1 MRSPTKEPDWKV
13 TFGNSST
20 GIREPNI
27 FTFNAKDTIFGTN
40 RALYYLLNNMSTKT
54 QLNQHAEAINKIKCW
69 EEFGCTDSNCPAY
82 HSVSLRCWL
91 YPGTHCHNQIQGKFI
106 EKMEM
111 CLNCKVFHANM
122 DSASLKKTLDV
133 TRHQFNEFRQL
144 VDERDQEAE
153 KISMELSIGLSEVFD
168 ALKRIASGDPAIR
181 LSETSEIELIS
192 KLKYVVNLTA
202 QEIGEIVDLS
212 HEFAI
217 DLAEHFDV
225 LHRVAKGD
233 LTARV
238 TGSSRLELSE
248 SLKKVTNEM
257 IENIDREI
265 TERKRAEADL
275 RKSEERYRSFLKNFQ
290 GIAFRG
296 TMDFRPIFFHGLVE
310 EITGYTADEFMNGR
324 IRWDQIIHA
333 IDVDHIPG
341 FNELKSIP
349 HYSVAR
355 EYRIIRKDGK
365 IRWVNEIIQNVCDD
379 SGMPTRVE
387 GAIYDITER
396 KLTQEK
402 MLHMAFHD
410 DLTGLPNRHLLKD
423 RLNQAIKTAHHHGRI
438 VATLFLDIDNFK
450 RINDTL
456 GHDAGDSLLKS
467 VAERLR
473 DFVRRSDTIS
483 RTPTDEVDSTIAR
496 LGGDEFTVLL
506 SEINTS
512 QNAAQVATRIL
523 ETIRQPFMIA
533 DHEIFVTSSI
543 GISVYPHDGNN
554 AETLLKNADTAMYY
568 AKTQGR
574 NNFQFYAQHMNVA
587 ACERFSMENKLR
599 KALDNKEFHLFYQPQ
614 LDIRTGNIVGVE
626 ALIRWIDS
634 ENNIVLPGVFIPL
647 AEETGLIVPIG
658 EWILN
663 TACTQNK
670 VWQDAGFPPMFVS
683 VNISSA
689 QFKQPSFIKT
699 VEKAL
704 QDTGLNPHYLEL
716 ELTESILMETTE
728 AAIQTL
734 NDLKSMGLRIS
745 IDDFGTG
752 YSSLSYLKRFPIDT
766 LKIDRSF
773 VRDVTSDPDDKAIIN
788 AIIALARSLNLKVI
802 AEGVETIQQLVCLHE
817 QGSDGMQ
824 GYLFSPP
831 LPKDSLTQLLQE
843 GKNLKT
849 WWVVPEPNQ

>member
-1 MRSPTKEPDWKV
+1 MCLIYLNYMASGTEQQQ
-13 TFGNSST
+13 NT
-20 GIREPNI
+20 GRPV
-27 FTFNAKDTIFGTN
+27 
-40 RALYYLLNNMSTKT
+40 
-54 QLNQHAEAINKIKCW
+54 KIMCW
-69 EEFGCTDSNCPAY
+69 EEFGCTDSTCPAY
-82 HSVSLRCWL
+82 KAPSTKCWL
-91 YPGTHCHNQIQGKFI
+91 CAGTHCHRQIQGKFI

-111 CLNCKVFHANM
+111 CLNCTVFQVNM
-122 DSASLKKTLDV
+122 DSISLKKTLEV
-133 TRHQFNEFRQL
+133 TGRQFNQFRQL
-144 VDERDQEAE
+144 VDERDSEAE
-153 KISMELSIGLSEVFD
+153 KIGMELSIGLSEVFD
-168 ALKRIASGDPAIR
+168 ALKKIASGDPAVRI
-181 LSETSEIELIS
+181 SEISEIELIS
-192 KLKYVVNLTA
+192 KLKRLVNLTA

-238 TGSSRLELSE
+238 TGSSRTELSE

-265 TERKRAEADL
+265 AERKRAEKDL

-290 GIAFRG
+290 GIAFRS
-296 TMDFRPIFFHGLVE
+296 TLDFKPIFIHGSVE
-310 EITGYTADEFMNGR
+310 DITGYAADDFLNGEM
-324 IRWDQIIHA
+324 RWDQVIHPA
-333 IDVDHIPG
+333 DMDQIPG
-341 FNELKSIP
+341 CEELRSLP

-355 EYRIIRKDGK
+355 EYRIIRKNK
-365 IRWVNEIIQNVCDD
+365 EIRWVHEVIRNVCDET
-379 SGMPTRVE
+379 GIPIRIE
-387 GAIYDITER
+387 GAVYDITD
-396 KLTQEK
+396 KKSAQEK

-423 RLNQAIKTAHHHGRI
+423 RLNQAIKAALHHERL

-456 GHDAGDSLLKS
+456 GHNAGDML
-467 VAERLR
+467 LR
-473 DFVRRSDTIS
+473 DFATRLQDFVRQSDTIS
-483 RTPTDEVDSTIAR
+483 RAAYDDIGEPIAR
-496 LGGDEFTVLL
+496 LGGDEFMVLL
-506 SEINTS
+506 PEINS
-512 QNAAQVATRIL
+512 IQNAAQVAHRIL
-523 ETIRQPFMIA
+523 DVLRNPFLIGN
-533 DHEIFVTSSI
+533 HEIYVTSSI
-543 GISVYPHDGNN
+543 GISVYPHDGID
-554 AETLLKNADTAMYY
+554 AESLLKNADTAMYY
-568 AKTQGR
+568 AKERGK
-574 NNFQFYAQHMNVA
+574 NNFQFYAQHMNIN
-587 ACERFSMENKLR
+587 ACKRFEMENRLR
-599 KALDNKEFHLFYQPQ
+599 KALDRSEFHLYYQPQ
-614 LDIRTGNIVGVE
+614 IDIRSGNVIGIE
-626 ALIRWIDS
+626 ALIRWIDAAD
-634 ENNIVLPGVFIPL
+634 NIVLPGVFIPL

-658 EWILN
+658 EWILD
-663 TACTQNK
+663 TACRQNK
-670 VWQDAGFPPMFVS
+670 AWQDAGFAPMYVS
-683 VNISSA
+683 VNISSV
-689 QFKQPSFIKT
+689 QFRQPSFVRT
-699 VEKAL
+699 VDKVL
-704 QDTGLNPHYLEL
+704 HDTGLDAHYLEL

-734 NDLKSMGLRIS
+734 NELKSMGVRIS

-831 LPKDSLTQLLQE
+831 LPKDSLTQLLRE

-849 WWVVPEPNQ
+849 WWVLS

>member
-1 MRSPTKEPDWKV
+1 MSKVIQENLGTKKV
-13 TFGNSST
+13 HET
-20 GIREPNI
+20 R
-27 FTFNAKDTIFGTN
+27 
-40 RALYYLLNNMSTKT
+40 
-54 QLNQHAEAINKIKCW
+54 CW
-69 EEFGCTDSNCPAY
+69 EEFGCTENKCPAY
-82 HSVSLRCWL
+82 QAPSLRCWL
-91 YPGTHCHNQIQGKFI
+91 FAGTHCHEEIQGKFI

-111 CLNCKVFHANM
+111 CLNCTVFHMNM
-122 DSASLKKTLDV
+122 DSASLKKTLEV
-133 TRHQFNEFRQL
+133 TNQQFNQFRQI
-144 VDERDQEAE
+144 VDERDKEAE
-153 KISMELSIGLSEVFD
+153 RIGMELSIGLSEVFD
-168 ALKRIASGDPAIR
+168 ALKKIASGDPEIR

-192 KLKYVVNLTA
+192 KLKYMVNQTA

-212 HEFAI
+212 HDFAI

-233 LTARV
+233 LSARV
-238 TGSSRLELSE
+238 TGSSHLELSE

-296 TMDFRPIFFHGLVE
+296 TLDFRPIFFHGSVE
-310 EITGYTADEFMNGR
+310 EITGYTIDEFMNGQ
-324 IRWDQIIHA
+324 IRWDQVIHPA
-333 IDVDHIPG
+333 DLDCLSG
-341 FNELKSIP
+341 RNEICSIP
-349 HYSVAR
+349 HYAVSR
-355 EYRIIRKDGK
+355 EYRITRKDEET
-365 IRWVNEIIQNVCDD
+365 RWVHEVVRNVCDE
-379 SGMPTRVE
+379 SGIPTRVE

-396 KLTQEK
+396 KLAQEK
-402 MLHMAFHD
+402 MLYMAFHD

-423 RLNQAIKTAHHHGRI
+423 RLNQSIKTARHHNRL

-456 GHDAGDSLLKS
+456 GHNAGDILLKG
-467 VAERLR
+467 VAARLQ
-473 DFVRRSDTIS
+473 DFIRNSDTIS
-483 RTPTDEVDSTIAR
+483 RSAHDEMDSTIAR

-506 SEINTS
+506 SEIKTI
-512 QNAAQVATRIL
+512 QNAAQVAHRIL
-523 ETIRQPFMIA
+523 DIIEHPFMIEN
-533 DHEIFVTSSI
+533 HEIFITTSI
-543 GISVYPHDGNN
+543 GISIYPHDGMD
-554 AETLLKNADTAMYY
+554 AESLLKHADTAMYY
-568 AKTQGR
+568 AKDNGR
-574 NNFQFYAQHMNVA
+574 NNFQFYAEHMNRT
-587 ACERFSMENKLR
+587 ACERFEMENRLR
-599 KALDNKEFHLFYQPQ
+599 KALDNKEFHLYYQPQ
-614 LDIRTGNIVGVE
+614 LDIRSGNVIGTE
-626 ALIRWIDS
+626 ALIRWIDAQ
-634 ENNIVLPGVFIPL
+634 NNIVLPGTFIPL

-658 EWILN
+658 EWVLD
-663 TACTQNK
+663 TACRQNK
-670 VWQDAGFPPMFVS
+670 AWQDAGFPPMYVS
-683 VNISSA
+683 INISSL
-689 QFKQPSFIKT
+689 QFKQPSFVRTIGK
-699 VEKAL
+699 VL
-704 QDTGLNPHYLEL
+704 QDTGLNPQYLEL
-716 ELTESILMETTE
+716 EVTETILMETTE

-734 NDLKSMGLRIS
+734 NELKSMGVRIS

-831 LPKDSLTQLLQE
+831 LPKDSLTQLLKE

-849 WWVVPEPNQ
+849 WWVLS